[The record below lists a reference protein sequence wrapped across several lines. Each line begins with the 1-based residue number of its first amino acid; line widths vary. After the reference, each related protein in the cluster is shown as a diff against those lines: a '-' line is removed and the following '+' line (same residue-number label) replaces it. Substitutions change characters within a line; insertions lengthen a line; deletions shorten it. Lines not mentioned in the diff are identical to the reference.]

1 MVGVIVYS
9 TIIVVFLF
17 VFCSF
22 TFTFIFAFESFLAKA
37 SNAAASAPALTKP
50 VVRRASATWP
60 MPESKPTTLFEDG
73 ENLEG
78 GVRKQRKKG
87 EVKFVLLS
95 VLSFDSEPLAD
106 IRLKVKALGYD
117 LSYDR
122 VRTQLWSFKN
132 DGLVESP
139 EKGHY
144 CWTEK
149 GAAYVQSHKGES
161 PVDAGL
167 SSATMSGQDEL

>member
-1 MVGVIVYS
+1 MGNQS
-9 TIIVVFLF
+9 Q
-17 VFCSF
+17 
-22 TFTFIFAFESFLAKA
+22 
-37 SNAAASAPALTKP
+37 
-50 VVRRASATWP
+50 
-60 MPESKPTTLFEDG
+60 
-73 ENLEG
+73 NLEG

-167 SSATMSGQDEL
+167 SSATMSGQDELRQEVYATSNRATRLTPELGGMGAARNYPETLNH